1 MNSALARTWS
11 ADRIVL
17 CGVVALMNGI
27 AIGFQGNG
35 NLLWTGVFLGLVVGA
50 AWSSLLLFGLPAW
63 VRCLHLSARTALL
76 GALLITALILLP
88 IVCVH
93 FWGHG
98 VSGPWGNK
106 YWP

>member
-1 MNSALARTWS
+1 MNSAFARTWS
-11 ADRIVL
+11 VARIVL
-17 CGVVALMNGI
+17 CGIVALMNAI

-35 NLLWTGVFLGLVVGA
+35 NLLWTGVFLGLALGV

-63 VRCLHLSARTALL
+63 VRGLHFSVRSALL
-76 GALLITALILLP
+76 GAVLVAALILLP

-98 VSGPWGNK
+98 ITGPSGNK